1 MKRILDMIFY
11 IAVIIMMVTGAYCGI
26 IDLFMI
32 DHSTIPKWVDV
43 TAGIS
48 GLLSLLYVSVAY
60 YFRTKHAKKNG
71 KNRHSGE

>member
-43 TAGIS
+43 TAEIS
-48 GLLSLLYVSVAY
+48 GLSSLSYIALWY
-60 YFRTKHAKKNG
+60 YWGKKNTETQQ
-71 KNRHSGE
+71 S

>member
-1 MKRILDMIFY
+1 MKKILDMIFY

-32 DHSTIPKWVDV
+32 DHSTIPKWVDA
-43 TAGIS
+43 TAEIS

-60 YFRTKHAKKNG
+60 YLRNKHAKKSD
-71 KNRHSGE
+71 KNRHSG

>member
-11 IAVIIMMVTGAYCGI
+11 IAVIIMMVSGAYCGI
-26 IDLFMI
+26 TELFMI
-32 DHSTIPKWVDV
+32 DQSTIPKWVDV

-60 YFRTKHAKKNG
+60 YLKTKHSKRSKKNR
-71 KNRHSGE
+71 NSGE